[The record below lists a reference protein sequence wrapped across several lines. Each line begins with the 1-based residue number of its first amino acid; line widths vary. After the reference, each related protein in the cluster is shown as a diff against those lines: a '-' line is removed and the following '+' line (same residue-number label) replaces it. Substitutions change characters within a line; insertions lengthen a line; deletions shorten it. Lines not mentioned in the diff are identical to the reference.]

1 MTGQTDLLLNQDG
14 LWFSSHLDPN
24 DEMFQRAWS
33 IYTASFVDFERRSLF
48 EHLHVT
54 RHPRYR
60 FSAIRRGDDVVGVL
74 GMWSLPGFCFVEHVA
89 IADAFRSAGLGHQT
103 LRTVQQH
110 VCGPVVLDVEPFGT
124 DFYAARRVAFYRR
137 LGFHYCG
144 RSVTLPPYAGK
155 VTEPSNLMTW
165 PLALDEMSRAQV
177 VETIER
183 EVYGLHPLIPRH
195 HAV

>member
-1 MTGQTDLLLNQDG
+1 MTGQTDLLLHQDG
-14 LWFSSHLDPN
+14 LWFSSHLAPE

-48 EHLHVT
+48 EHLHVM
-54 RHPRYR
+54 RQPRYR
-60 FSAIRRGDDVVGVL
+60 FSAIRRGQEVVGVI
-74 GMWSLPGFCFVEHVA
+74 GMWALPGFCFIEHVA
-89 IADAFRSAGLGHQT
+89 IADAFRSAGLGQQA
-103 LRTVQQH
+103 LRAVQRH
-110 VCGPVVLDVEPFGT
+110 VGGPVVLDVEPFGT
-124 DFYAARRVAFYRR
+124 DFYAARRVAFYHR

-155 VTEPSNLMTW
+155 TTEPSNLMAW
-165 PLALDEMSRAQV
+165 PLALDEASCAQV

-195 HAV
+195 RAV